1 MAAGAALA
9 AKTAVASDEW
19 QVARKTGRSRR
30 AQQCCA
36 PTRRTGWAAL
46 LTDGG
51 VGVVDGR
58 EELAG
63 GEGVEGAETGVELGR
78 GDAALAVEPAEEMG
92 GRAFS
97 FERIA
102 FEAGGNQVAIGVAPR
117 LCTGHDVVEALDARV
132 GAAQTIKTVAA
143 FAEVDG
149 LAQGAGLEE
158 VEVFQ
163 VGGLRRAGGAAD
175 GDGAR
180 HGGQALPG
188 GQAGAKAANL
198 IGQAD
203 VNNVAGFAATDE
215 VERTEDD
222 EAADRFTH
230 GAGADANA
238 AGEPGH
244 GEAELELAFE
254 TAVADEMRIDGAVGD
269 GQTQAREEKVLE
281 LFPKMF
287 DIQFFCVSWRILR
300 WSW

>member
-1 MAAGAALA
+1 MCGFA
-9 AKTAVASDEW
+9 E
-19 QVARKTGRSRR
+19 
-30 AQQCCA
+30 
-36 PTRRTGWAAL
+36 
-46 LTDGG
+46 GG

-58 EELAG
+58 GELAG
-63 GEGVEGAETGVELGR
+63 SESVEGAETRVELGG
-78 GDAALAVEPAEEMG
+78 GDAALAVEPAEKMG
-92 GRAFS
+92 GGTLS
-97 FERIA
+97 FEGIA
-102 FEAGGNQVAIGVAPR
+102 FEAGGNQVAIGVALRP
-117 LCTGHDVVEALDARV
+117 CTGHDVVEALDARV

-158 VEVFQ
+158 VEVFE
-163 VGGLRRAGGAAD
+163 VGGLRGASGAAD
-175 GDGAR
+175 GDGA
-180 HGGQALPG
+180 HHG

-203 VNNVAGFAATDE
+203 VNDVAGFAATDE
-215 VERTEDD
+215 AEGTEDD

-230 GAGADANA
+230 RAGADANA

-269 GQTQAREEKVLE
+269 GQTQAREEKGLE

-287 DIQFFCVSWRILR
+287 AIPFFAFHGGASEGSL
-300 WSW
+300 